1 MPEVLGQRRHLVGRD
16 DEGDGRRAVG
26 VLVAQEGLDLAGHVR
41 RVVGAE
47 LEDAGHAE
55 AHGGGLGHEDLGGLV
70 VGGDER
76 HLPDADLATQ
86 PQDGLQFWE
95 GQLTA
100 KKEQSLRS
108 SPLEN
113 AWETSHIRLI
123 RNMYGGLVREK
134 DQVGEVMLYWT

>member
-1 MPEVLGQRRHLVGRD
+1 MSEMLCQLGDLVGRD
-16 DEGDGRRAVG
+16 DEGDGGGDVG
-26 VLVAQEGLDLAGHVR
+26 VLVAQEGLDLAGHVA
-41 RVVGAE
+41 RVAVGAE

-76 HLPDADLATQ
+76 HLSDADLPTQ

-100 KKEQSLRS
+100 
-108 SPLEN
+108 EN
-113 AWETSHIRLI
+113 KA
-123 RNMYGGLVREK
+123 
-134 DQVGEVMLYWT
+134 